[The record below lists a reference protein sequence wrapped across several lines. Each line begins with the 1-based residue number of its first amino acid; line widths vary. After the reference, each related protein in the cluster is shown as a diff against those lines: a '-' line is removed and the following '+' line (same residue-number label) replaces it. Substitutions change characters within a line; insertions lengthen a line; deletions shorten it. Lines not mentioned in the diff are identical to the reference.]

1 MSKELK
7 ISNVFDK
14 HLSPIEIDGASVPI
28 EISTD
33 AIRLNEDTT
42 FQKDLVVEGDLSVL
56 GSQTSITLTDN
67 VEILSS
73 GATGF
78 VSMNALGFSVLAN
91 GYAGEDGDSDDND
104 ALITLQPST
113 DYDSALRLYNSNSL
127 IWSIGND
134 GSDGNKLKLDYA
146 AATGAA
152 TKITIDNSN
161 TEVAVNYALKLRE
174 RASAVSDTAAFG
186 QLWVKNETP
195 TELYFTTDAGDDIQ
209 LTDGTS
215 AAGGGGGT
223 SRWVLTTGGYRS
235 NNNSSSFYYFQFR
248 PNSDNWSNSDSSPT
262 TLNVYDASAPQWIA
276 PAAGTL
282 TNITA
287 QGYVNDTGAT
297 DPFKFYV
304 FKGQSAHDATTTSLT
319 LIGTSDAITPAASLR
334 NWRVSTDISSSNTFS
349 AGDALWIMY
358 KKDSTSGNHDIYF
371 NVTISGAYS

>member
-1 MSKELK
+1 MSKELE
-7 ISNVFDK
+7 ISNVLDK
-14 HLSPIEIDGASVPI
+14 HLSPIEIDGVRVPI

-161 TEVAVNYALKLRE
+161 TEVAINYALKLRE

-319 LIGTSDAITPAASLR
+319 LIGTSDAITPAAALR